1 MFNPFGPDRDC
12 GDFNGNH
19 AAAQAF
25 FEAGVGP
32 ESDPHDLIRDTDG
45 IACDSLQ

>member
-1 MFNPFGPDRDC
+1 MFDPFGPDRDC